1 MTILDNDIL
10 YYKIPRSFGATS
22 LAERHIMIWE
32 QIPTNRKWPNV
43 IFIVD
48 KFVSWSTIQKLNVVG
63 YLIHDPRFT
72 TFTSVINIPLLNFNG
87 IRHLRS
93 KSRKHL

>member
-1 MTILDNDIL
+1 MIILDNN
-10 YYKIPRSFGATS
+10 IPRSFGATS
-22 LAERHIMIWE
+22 SAERQIMIWE
-32 QIPTNRKWPNV
+32 QIPTNRTLPNV
-43 IFIVD
+43 FFIVD

-87 IRHLRS
+87 IKLLRS